1 MTKKRSSAIIVNI
14 MNNVNITNDERV
26 LEYQANKLQELIGE
40 LHNCCKER
48 YTKEAR
54 AFRMPQAELRC
65 LMLFEGHKYL
75 TGIQIA
81 GLLEVAKSRATVI
94 IENLEKKGLVQR
106 SPDPNDA
113 RVKLINLTPK
123 GQKKVREIEE
133 FMFTLHQ
140 QLLDQIAPGQRAAVI
155 NALETLR
162 SSMEAVKARLA

>member
-1 MTKKRSSAIIVNI
+1 
-14 MNNVNITNDERV
+14 MNNVKATNDVRV
-26 LEYQANKLQELIGE
+26 LEYQANKLQELISE

-48 YTKEAR
+48 YSHEAK
-54 AFRMPQAELRC
+54 AFKLPQAELRC

-94 IENLEKKGLVQR
+94 IENLEKKGLVQK

-113 RVKLINLTPK
+113 RVKLINLTPA

-133 FMFTLHQ
+133 FMFSLHQ
-140 QLLDQIAPGQRAAVI
+140 QLLGQIDPGQRPGVI
-155 NALETLR
+155 TALETLR
-162 SSMEAVKARLA
+162 SSMEAIKAQLI

>member
-1 MTKKRSSAIIVNI
+1 
-14 MNNVNITNDERV
+14 MNNVKLANDVRI

-48 YTKEAR
+48 YTNEAK
-54 AFRMPQAELRC
+54 AFKVPQAELRC

-94 IENLEKKGLVQR
+94 IENLAKKGLVQR
-106 SPDPNDA
+106 SADPNDA
-113 RVKLINLTPK
+113 RVKLINLTPA
-123 GQKKVREIEE
+123 GQRKVREIEE

-140 QLLDQIAPGQRAAVI
+140 QLLGQIDPTQRTGVI

-162 SSMEAVKARLA
+162 SSMEAVKTQLS

>member
-1 MTKKRSSAIIVNI
+1 
-14 MNNVNITNDERV
+14 MNDNRNSDDERV

-48 YTKEAR
+48 YTNEAK
-54 AFRMPQAELRC
+54 AFNMPQAELRC

-106 SPDPNDA
+106 VPDPNDA
-113 RVKLINLTPK
+113 RVKLINLTPA
-123 GQKKVREIEE
+123 GQRKVRKIEE

-140 QLLDQIAPGQRAAVI
+140 QLLDQIDPAQRPGVI

-162 SSMEAVKARLA
+162 SSMEAVKAKLT

>member
-1 MTKKRSSAIIVNI
+1 MNDVNS
-14 MNNVNITNDERV
+14 TNDVRV
-26 LEYQANKLQELIGE
+26 LEYQANKLQELISE

-48 YTKEAR
+48 YTSEAK
-54 AFRMPQAELRC
+54 AFNMPQAELRC

-94 IENLEKKGLVQR
+94 IENLDKKGLVQR
-106 SPDPNDA
+106 SQDPNDA
-113 RVKLINLTPK
+113 RVKLISLTPA

-140 QLLDQIAPGQRAAVI
+140 QLLGQIDPAQRNGVI
-155 NALETLR
+155 TALETLR
-162 SSMEAVKARLA
+162 SSMEAVKAQLT

>member
-1 MTKKRSSAIIVNI
+1 MNDVNA
-14 MNNVNITNDERV
+14 TNDNRI
-26 LEYQANKLQELIGE
+26 LEYQANKLQELISE

-48 YTKEAR
+48 YSNEAK
-54 AFRMPQAELRC
+54 AFKMPQAELRC

-75 TGIQIA
+75 TGIEIA

-94 IENLEKKGLVQR
+94 VENLEKKGLVQR
-106 SPDPNDA
+106 SPDRNDA
-113 RVKLINLTPK
+113 RVKLINLTPS

-140 QLLDQIAPGQRAAVI
+140 QLLGQIEPGQRNSVI

-162 SSMEAVKARLA
+162 SSMEAVKAQLT